1 MIRRHPDADA
11 LMTGVLANPADP
23 LPRLVLADWLEET
36 DVPAN
41 VTWAHFLRARQQLAE
56 CRETDHVG
64 IGVLKKRI
72 RELTPHIRAKL
83 TLPAAYFVRH
93 AFPLLRVLPAARF
106 TVDLDEFA
114 VEPETI
120 GLLPE
125 CIGRENVVFPL
136 SHTDNFLF
144 VAIHNPSCA
153 ETMSK
158 LEFIL
163 NRHIVGVLA
172 EGDQIR
178 AALDR
183 HFGDTEVEYIECPF
197 LEPVRRLDP
206 VPETGP

>member
-41 VTWAHFLRARQQLAE
+41 VAWAHFLRARQQLAE
-56 CRETDHVG
+56 CRATDHIG

-106 TVDLDEFA
+106 TVDLGGFLDGYQA
-114 VEPETI
+114 APET
-120 GLLPE
+120 LELVPE
-125 CIGRENVVFPL
+125 SVCRENLVLPL
-136 SHTDNFLF
+136 AHTDDFLF
-144 VAIHNPSCA
+144 VAIRIPSCRD
-153 ETMSK
+153 TLQK

-163 NRHIVGVLA
+163 NRHIIGVSA
-172 EGDQIR
+172 AADQIR

-183 HFGDTEVEYIECPF
+183 HFGEENVEHIDSPPLIIDGYVFSC
-197 LEPVRRLDP
+197 
-206 VPETGP
+206 

>member
-41 VTWAHFLRARQQLAE
+41 VAWAHFLRARQQLAE

-93 AFPLLRVLPAARF
+93 AFQLLRVLPAARF
-106 TVDLDEFA
+106 TVDLDGFEVPPA
-114 VEPETI
+114 TLDVVPESV
-120 GLLPE
+120 
-125 CIGRENVVFPL
+125 CRENLVLPL
-136 SHTDNFLF
+136 ASAGNFLF
-144 VAIHNPSCA
+144 VAIHPPPCGD
-153 ETMSK
+153 TLQT

-163 NRHIVGVLA
+163 NRHLLGVSA
-172 EGDQIR
+172 AADQIR

-183 HFGDTEVEYIECPF
+183 HFGEENVEHIDSPPLIIDGFVFSC
-197 LEPVRRLDP
+197 
-206 VPETGP
+206 